1 MNDIR
6 LWSAG
11 ALVALMMAAGG
22 GYLLGRNHEDATGS
36 AAAPRDASTPKP
48 LYYQDPGG
56 KPIYSPTPKKT
67 PEGRDF
73 KPVYAEGSGSSGN
86 QPGSAPQLPER
97 RTAILY
103 YRNPMGLPDISHV
116 PKKDPMGMDYIPVH
130 EGEEDT
136 GVVQVSPARLQ
147 MLGVTT
153 APVTQRSA
161 LARTVRATGVIQP
174 DESKLA
180 AVTTKFDGVVEKL
193 FVSTTGAEVRKGQP
207 LARVWIQTP
216 DTMMQIG
223 PDVITRQIDYVI
235 ALQDKNPTAIA
246 QAAHVLLEYGMPESA
261 LAEIRNT
268 GRATRSIT
276 ITAPRS
282 GVVLEK
288 PAIEGMH
295 FNTGDPLFKI
305 ADLSIVWLLADVQEQ
320 DLGSISLGQPAQVS
334 FVAFPGRMF
343 TGKVNFI
350 YPTVMASTRT
360 GRVRIA
366 MANPYGLLR
375 ELMYATVMIEV
386 PATGGGR
393 ALVVPDSAVIDSGTR
408 QVVLVVKGPGQFEPR
423 TVKVGGRG
431 DGYTQV
437 LSGLKP
443 GERVVTSANFLIDAE
458 SNLRAALQAFA
469 PGGTKEDA
477 AQGGMPQ

>member
-1 MNDIR
+1 
-6 LWSAG
+6 
-11 ALVALMMAAGG
+11 
-22 GYLLGRNHEDATGS
+22 
-36 AAAPRDASTPKP
+36 
-48 LYYQDPGG
+48 
-56 KPIYSPTPKKT
+56 
-67 PEGRDF
+67 
-73 KPVYAEGSGSSGN
+73 
-86 QPGSAPQLPER
+86 
-97 RTAILY
+97 
-103 YRNPMGLPDISHV
+103 
-116 PKKDPMGMDYIPVH
+116 
-130 EGEEDT
+130 
-136 GVVQVSPARLQ
+136 
-147 MLGVTT
+147 
-153 APVTQRSA
+153 
-161 LARTVRATGVIQP
+161 
-174 DESKLA
+174 
-180 AVTTKFDGVVEKL
+180 
-193 FVSTTGAEVRKGQP
+193 
-207 LARVWIQTP
+207 
-216 DTMMQIG
+216 
-223 PDVITRQIDYVI
+223 VITRQIDYVI